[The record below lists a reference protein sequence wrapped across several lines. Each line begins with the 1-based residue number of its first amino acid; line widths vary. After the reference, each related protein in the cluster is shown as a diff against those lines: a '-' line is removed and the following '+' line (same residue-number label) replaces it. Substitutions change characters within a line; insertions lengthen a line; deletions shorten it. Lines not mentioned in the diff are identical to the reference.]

1 MSEVGEK
8 SPEVEGYLGVHLE
21 KQPVYVSIF
30 RNDVGLILLLFP
42 CTSQQSTIEINILHW
57 LWWICTRSG
66 GRLRLCAAGLCIIFS
81 HCETSLWETFTVRE
95 SETYQFSTGKAFWS
109 GPTQSEHFA
118 LIRYLDQHVWLTSRL
133 QLTAWHGRHFGSY
146 LS

>member
-42 CTSQQSTIEINILHW
+42 CTSQQSTIEINILH
-57 LWWICTRSG
+57 
-66 GRLRLCAAGLCIIFS
+66 
-81 HCETSLWETFTVRE
+81 
-95 SETYQFSTGKAFWS
+95 
-109 GPTQSEHFA
+109 
-118 LIRYLDQHVWLTSRL
+118 
-133 QLTAWHGRHFGSY
+133 
-146 LS
+146 